1 MALPVVLAPL
11 IALLIR
17 SIQIMMAAKAA
28 LWVVKILG
36 VLGVLGLAFATNEYF
51 MEPLLDHAQTAWNAL
66 PADAVVWA
74 KALGLTEVAS
84 IMVTAYTL
92 LAGKKVFMTAVAGP

>member
-28 LWVVKILG
+28 LWVVKI
-36 VLGVLGLAFATNEYF
+36 LGVLGLAFATNEYF